1 MYSHEIKTLLE
12 QRNYLITIKEY
23 IQIIKSPQVDH
34 VQYKNQQFYIWTTD
48 NYNFTLKVR
57 RTNSAKSNNR

>member
-12 QRNYLITIKEY
+12 QRNYLISVKEY

-34 VQYKNQQFYIWTTD
+34 VLYKNQQFYIWTTD

-57 RTNSAKSNNR
+57 RTNNAKSNNR